1 MKEIPKSKSI
11 CGRPVHSVYVDK
23 NKYLRMQTYHI
34 SDITP
39 PTSENE
45 SLFVLV
51 KHGHGSIII
60 NGVEF
65 KLKVGAFLW
74 LQSYHTFTIKCESDE
89 PLELKICVYDYP
101 LSSFLTFR
109 EPTPTAIDA
118 IMDATPVVYLEGK
131 FLERVYDLFDDFEE
145 FDDFYD
151 PGSSLIK
158 VSILGELS
166 KIFIDHSMRV
176 FAKEEP
182 SPKPLGWNAIL
193 YISEYFGKDLT
204 AEKVAKLFDSNSTTL
219 NRELRNISGYN
230 FIQTLN
236 RVRVNIAASAL
247 LYEDMSLSY
256 IATHSGFSSEVVFYR
271 IFKQYVGVTPVEY
284 RKQIINH
291 NEDKVYRGM
300 IMSTSLM
307 QILNHAY
314 DNFSSSVDLKDASKS
329 LFLSESTIR
338 NIIFDKFGT
347 NYKYII
353 FFNRIRHSEA
363 LLLTTDLPILD
374 IAINVGFNCS
384 RSFSRAFNKFHN
396 MTPSEYRNMY
406 RGVNRDE

>member
-11 CGRPVHSVYVDK
+11 CGRPVHYVYVDK
-23 NKYLRMQTYHI
+23 DKYLKLQTYYI
-34 SDITP
+34 NDITP

-45 SLFVLV
+45 SLFVLI
-51 KHGHGSIII
+51 KQGHGSIII

-65 KLKVGAFLW
+65 KLKVGTFLW

-89 PLELKICVYDYP
+89 PLELKMCVYDYP

-109 EPTPTAIDA
+109 EPTPTTIDA

-145 FDDFYD
+145 FNDCYD
-151 PGSSLIK
+151 AGASLIK

-166 KIFIDHSMRV
+166 KIFIDNSMRV
-176 FAKEEP
+176 FATEEP
-182 SPKPLGWNAIL
+182 TPKPLCWNAIL
-193 YISEYFGKDLT
+193 YISEYFGRDLT
-204 AEKVAKLFDSNSTTL
+204 ADKVAKVFNSNAATL

-284 RKQIINH
+284 RKRLTEH
-291 NEDKVYRGM
+291 NEKIYRGM

-314 DNFSSSVDLKDASKS
+314 DSFSSSEDLKDASKS

-338 NIIFDKFGT
+338 NILFDKFGS
-347 NYKYII
+347 NYKTIT
-353 FFNRIRHSEA
+353 FFTRIRHSEA

-384 RSFSRAFNKFHN
+384 RSFSRAFNKIHN
-396 MTPSEYRNMY
+396 MTPSEYRNKY
-406 RGVNRDE
+406 RGVKKDD

>member
-23 NKYLRMQTYHI
+23 DKYLRMQTYHI
-34 SDITP
+34 NDITP

-51 KHGHGSIII
+51 KQGYGSIII

-109 EPTPTAIDA
+109 EPTPTTIDA

-145 FDDFYD
+145 FDEFYE

-166 KIFIDHSMRV
+166 KIFIDQ
-176 FAKEEP
+176 
-182 SPKPLGWNAIL
+182 
-193 YISEYFGKDLT
+193 
-204 AEKVAKLFDSNSTTL
+204 
-219 NRELRNISGYN
+219 NIH
-230 FIQTLN
+230 
-236 RVRVNIAASAL
+236 R
-247 LYEDMSLSY
+247 
-256 IATHSGFSSEVVFYR
+256 
-271 IFKQYVGVTPVEY
+271 P
-284 RKQIINH
+284 
-291 NEDKVYRGM
+291 
-300 IMSTSLM
+300 
-307 QILNHAY
+307 
-314 DNFSSSVDLKDASKS
+314 
-329 LFLSESTIR
+329 
-338 NIIFDKFGT
+338 
-347 NYKYII
+347 
-353 FFNRIRHSEA
+353 
-363 LLLTTDLPILD
+363 
-374 IAINVGFNCS
+374 
-384 RSFSRAFNKFHN
+384 
-396 MTPSEYRNMY
+396 
-406 RGVNRDE
+406 

>member
-23 NKYLRMQTYHI
+23 DKYLRLQTYHI
-34 SDITP
+34 NDITP

-51 KHGHGSIII
+51 KQGYGSIII

-65 KLKVGAFLW
+65 NLKVGTFLW

-89 PLELKICVYDYP
+89 SLELKMCVYDYP

-109 EPTPTAIDA
+109 EPSPNTIDA

-131 FLERVYDLFDDFEE
+131 FLERVYDLFDEFEE
-145 FDDFYD
+145 FDEFYD

-166 KIFIDHSMRV
+166 KIFIDHSMRI
-176 FAKEEP
+176 FATEEP
-182 SPKPLGWNAIL
+182 TPKPLGWNAIL
-193 YISEYFGKDLT
+193 YISEYFAKDLT
-204 AEKVAKLFDSNSTTL
+204 AEKVAKIFDSNAATL

-284 RKQIINH
+284 RKQITNH
-291 NEDKVYRGM
+291 DEKIYRGM

-314 DNFSSSVDLKDASKS
+314 DSFSSSVDLKDASKS

-338 NIIFDKFGT
+338 NILFDKFGS
-347 NYKYII
+347 NYKTIT
-353 FFNRIRHSEA
+353 FFTRIRHSEA

-384 RSFSRAFNKFHN
+384 RSFSRAFNKIHH
-396 MTPSEYRNMY
+396 MTPSEYRNKY
-406 RGVNRDE
+406 RGVKKDD